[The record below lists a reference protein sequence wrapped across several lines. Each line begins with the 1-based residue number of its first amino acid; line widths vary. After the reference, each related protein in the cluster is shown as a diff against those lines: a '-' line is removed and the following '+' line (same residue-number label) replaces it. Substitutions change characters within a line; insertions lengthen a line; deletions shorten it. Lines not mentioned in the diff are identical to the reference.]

1 MARRKYTRERLAS
14 RACDSC
20 KVRKIRCTEVAPCAG
35 CVKYGIEC
43 TFKRSQTQ
51 RGPRGLRP
59 GTVHRIGVEQREERS
74 SEPLQNRSGLV
85 DDEGRLHVPLA
96 LVDIFE
102 DRLFPVWPII
112 DTTELKRKLLAGN
125 LDPGTW
131 RFASAIGQ
139 AVVAQLKLSTTWRPC
154 PEGVRMHA
162 TSVPGTTDPLD
173 DVRVSFFLHIHY
185 ENEAPGGRES
195 LLFLR
200 EAVTQAQMLK
210 LENESTYSSFP
221 DAEQQFYR
229 RVLWLLFVTERYG
242 LRNG

>member
-1 MARRKYTRERLAS
+1 MARQKSTREKLAS

-35 CVKYGIEC
+35 CVKSGIAC

-59 GTVHRIGVEQREERS
+59 ETVHRIGVKQREEGS
-74 SEPLQNRSGLV
+74 PEPLQNMPGLV
-85 DDEGRLHVPLA
+85 DEEGRLHVLRT
-96 LVDIFE
+96 LVDIYE

-112 DTTELKRKLLAGN
+112 DTTELKHNLLAEN
-125 LDPGTW
+125 VDPGTW
-131 RFASAIGQ
+131 RFAN
-139 AVVAQLKLSTTWRPC
+139 AVGLAAVAQLKLSPAWRPC
-154 PEGVRMHA
+154 PEDVGVHA

-210 LENESTYSSFP
+210 LENEATYSSFP
-221 DAEQQFYR
+221 DAKQQTYR

-242 LRNG
+242 IRKS